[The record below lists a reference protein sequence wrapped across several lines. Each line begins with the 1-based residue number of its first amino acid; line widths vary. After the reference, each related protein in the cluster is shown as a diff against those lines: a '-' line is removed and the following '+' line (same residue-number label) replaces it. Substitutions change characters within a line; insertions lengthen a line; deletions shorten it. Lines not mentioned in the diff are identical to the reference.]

1 MSLLGLLL
9 CGLGWGYVVHK
20 DNQKFAN
27 MQQEAIRTGG
37 RGMYEALD
45 TRSMA
50 NKHYREV
57 KRYFDERYNYYINN
71 RDYMYDNTNLE
82 FIIEHRSPCQEYNK
96 KEDMEQLCAGQ
107 LAREDII
114 NKYAPNYLKRE
125 NCCDLQLYKISSYE
139 LLSNIAT
146 ALTRVE
152 MYKMGFKPS
161 HMHTMQSPL
170 YSDGLYH
177 LHSVAM
183 GANDERPSECNYDKL
198 VAEGCLKHNLVGYNE
213 EVPFDRKVGK

>member
-1 MSLLGLLL
+1 MSLLGFLL
-9 CGLGWGYVVHK
+9 CGLGIGYAFHK

-27 MQQEAIRTGG
+27 IRKNAINELG
-37 RGMYEALD
+37 RGVYEPLD

-71 RDYMYDNTNLE
+71 LDYMYDNTDLE
-82 FIIEHRSPCQEYNK
+82 FIIEHRAPWQNFKK

-107 LAREDII
+107 LAREDVI
-114 NKYAPNYLKRE
+114 NKYAPSYLKRE
-125 NCCDLQLYKISSYE
+125 GCCDLQLYKISSYE
-139 LLSNIAT
+139 LLSNIAR

-161 HMHTMQSPL
+161 HMNTMQSPL
-170 YSDGLYH
+170 YGDRLYH
-177 LHSVAM
+177 LNAM
-183 GANDERPSECNYDKL
+183 DMTDDQPSECNYDKL
-198 VAEGCLKHNLVGYNE
+198 VAEGRLKHNLIGYNE
-213 EVPFDRKVGK
+213 EVSFDRKVGK